1 MKYTSNP
8 FQKYWWHEEQVA
20 TFKQMAKDGASLGEI
35 CKAFPNRKMENIILM
50 ARHIS
55 ALNSGKVSEKNKALR
70 DNQKNNFTDI
80 YAERG
85 RKWTDMDDQRLM
97 TMFFQLYSEDEISE
111 QLQRSITAIQKRIM
125 ELHPSNSDKARLF
138 ERIRPYIGLKATGKK
153 TVVAKKRSSCN
164 VVSDDALE
172 MVNGIENLEFFL
184 EEDDQWRFHDSL
196 ISDIKW
202 DFDNK
207 TVDLSVIVYGYS
219 TVEYPEK
226 GYYVLDFHF
235 LDVVCV
241 DYQKGDDYIYNLDID
256 TEYGNLTCEFDTF
269 FLKVVSK
276 KLIVDA
282 PRIEIEQEDD
292 CGTEDC
298 TKELE
303 PLSVSEE
310 SRNGQRW
317 TQEESEMVA
326 DLFNQGYKPTEIAKH
341 VGRTERA
348 ILAKLGSL
356 GIIDYEYNRDS
367 EQS

>member
-1 MKYTSNP
+1 MRFSTNP
-8 FQKYWWHEEQVA
+8 YQKYWWHEDQVA
-20 TFKQMAKDGASLGEI
+20 TLKQMAKDGASLGEI

-55 ALNSGKVSEKNKALR
+55 ALNNNKVSEKNKALR

-111 QLQRSITAIQKRIM
+111 QLSRSITAVQKRIM

-138 ERIRPYIGLKATGKK
+138 EKIRPYIGLKATGKK
-153 TVVAKKRSSCN
+153 TVVVKKRTSCN

-172 MVNGIENLEFFL
+172 MVEGIENL
-184 EEDDQWRFHDSL
+184 
-196 ISDIKW
+196 
-202 DFDNK
+202 
-207 TVDLSVIVYGYS
+207 
-219 TVEYPEK
+219 
-226 GYYVLDFHF
+226 
-235 LDVVCV
+235 
-241 DYQKGDDYIYNLDID
+241 
-256 TEYGNLTCEFDTF
+256 
-269 FLKVVSK
+269 
-276 KLIVDA
+276 A
-282 PRIEIEQEDD
+282 
-292 CGTEDC
+292 
-298 TKELE
+298 

-326 DLFNQGYKPTEIAKH
+326 DLFNQGYKPTEIARH